1 MKLIHYIC
9 VHPKNSPCFQK
20 KGMKMLEEN
29 EKAKASGNSAGRRR
43 PLRQYLLSGVAAA
56 ALIAAAPAVYNSNAG
71 TPILQ
76 KNDAPGTLTLNRNA
90 IGLPDFTELVKRV
103 KPAVVSVRV
112 KEQVPAQVMSED
124 IPGSP
129 FKGTP
134 FEKFFHDHEGGQFS
148 APAPVPA
155 EAQGSGFL
163 ISADGYI
170 VTNNHVVDNASEV
183 EVVTDDGQTLR
194 AKVVGTDKKTDLAL
208 IKVDSDK
215 QFPFVTLSKETPE
228 IGQWVVAM
236 GNPFGLGGTV
246 TAGIISAEG
255 RDLGEG
261 PYDNFLQIDAPINR
275 GNSGGPTFNLKGEVV
290 GVNTAIFSPSGGSVG
305 IAFDIPAATVE
316 SVIAQLEKY
325 GHVTRGWLGVQIQPV
340 TKDIAESLGLKTGEG
355 ALVTEPQPDSPAA
368 KAGLKSGDVI
378 TAVDNESVNDART
391 LARKIAGIAPGTE
404 VTLAINRDGKP
415 ENVTVKIGQMQDKIR
430 RASREE
436 NRQQVDKLG
445 LELAPARDV
454 EGEGSKGVSVVAVQP
469 GGEAANLGMAP
480 GDVILKAGGKNVS
493 TPPEFKDALEAA
505 KSAGRQFALVLL
517 KRGQNE
523 IYVAVPVS
531 AG

>member
-1 MKLIHYIC
+1 
-9 VHPKNSPCFQK
+9 
-20 KGMKMLEEN
+20 MLEEK
-29 EKAKASGNSAGRRR
+29 EKAKASGNSAVWRR
-43 PLRQYLLSGVAAA
+43 PLRQYLLTGVAAA
-56 ALIAAAPAVYNSNAG
+56 ALIAAIPAVYNANADA
-71 TPILQ
+71 PVLQ
-76 KNDAPGTLTLNRNA
+76 KNEGPGTLTLNQKA
-90 IGLPDFTELVKRV
+90 VGLPDFTELVQRV

-112 KEQVPAQVMSED
+112 KEEAPPEVMSED
-124 IPGSP
+124 VPVNP

-134 FEKFFHDHEGGQFS
+134 FEKFFHDHKDSNNFNV
-148 APAPVPA
+148 PV
-155 EAQGSGFL
+155 EAQGSGFF
-163 ISADGYI
+163 ISGDGYI

-183 EVVTDDGQTLR
+183 EVVTDDGQTLT
-194 AKVVGTDKKTDLAL
+194 AKVIGTDKQTDLAL

-215 QFPFVTLSKETPE
+215 KFPFVTLSKERPQ

-255 RDLGEG
+255 RDIGEG

-275 GNSGGPTFNLKGEVV
+275 GNSGGPTFDLKGEVI

-305 IAFDIPAATVE
+305 IAFDIPAGTVE
-316 SVIAQLEKY
+316 SVISQLQKD

-340 TKDIAESLGLKTGEG
+340 TKDIAESLGLKAGEG
-355 ALVTEPQPDSPAA
+355 ALVTEPQPGSPAA

-378 TAVDNESVNDART
+378 TAVDNESVKDARG
-391 LARKIAGIAPGTE
+391 LARKIGGIAPGTD

-415 ENVTVKIGQMQDKIR
+415 ENVTVKIGQMKENIR
-430 RASREE
+430 RASAEQGSHE
-436 NRQQVDKLG
+436 QVERLG

-454 EGEGSKGVSVVAVQP
+454 EGEGNNGVAIVGVQP
-469 GGEAANLGMAP
+469 GGEAASLGMAP
-480 GDVILKAGGKNVS
+480 GDVILKAAGKTVS
-493 TPPEFKDALEAA
+493 TPPEFKDALTAA
-505 KSAGRQFALVLL
+505 KSAGRKFALVLL
-517 KRGQNE
+517 KHGQNE

>member
-1 MKLIHYIC
+1 M
-9 VHPKNSPCFQK
+9 NQQK
-20 KGMKMLEEN
+20 EKVTPSEN
-29 EKAKASGNSAGRRR
+29 GAGPRR

-56 ALIAAAPAVYNSNAG
+56 ALIAAAPAIYHANADA
-71 TPILQ
+71 PVLQ
-76 KNDAPGTLTLNRNA
+76 KNEAPGALTLNRDA
-90 IGLPDFTELVKRV
+90 AGLPDFTQLVQRV

-112 KEQVPAQVMSED
+112 REQAQAQVMPED
-124 IPGSP
+124 GSGDS

-134 FEKFFHDHEGGQFS
+134 FEKFFRDFQGRRGGQWQQIQ
-148 APAPVPA
+148 PRPI
-155 EAQGSGFL
+155 EAHGSGFF

-170 VTNNHVVDNASEV
+170 VTNNHVVDNAAEV
-183 EVVTDDGQTLR
+183 EVGTDDGQTLT
-194 AKVVGTDKKTDLAL
+194 AKVVGADKQTDLAL

-215 QFPFVTLSKETPE
+215 KFPFVTLSRERPE

-236 GNPFGLGGTV
+236 GNPFGLGGSV

-255 RDLGEG
+255 RDIGEG
-261 PYDNFLQIDAPINR
+261 PYDDFLQIDAPINR

-316 SVIAQLEKY
+316 SVIPQLQEH
-325 GHVTRGWLGVQIQPV
+325 GQVTRGWLGVQIQPV
-340 TKDIAESLGLKTGEG
+340 TKDIADSLGLKTGQG

-368 KAGLKSGDVI
+368 EAGLKSGDVI
-378 TAVDNESVNDART
+378 TAAGNESIKDARA

-404 VTLAINRDGKP
+404 VTLTIERDGKSD
-415 ENVTVKIGQMQDKIR
+415 NVRVKIGRMQ
-430 RASREE
+430 RAMTVASGDR
-436 NRQQVDKLG
+436 NGRAQDDRLG

-454 EGEGSKGVSVVAVQP
+454 EGKGSEGVAIVGVEP
-469 GGEAANLGMAP
+469 GGEAASLGIAA

-493 TPPEFKDALEAA
+493 TPPEFKDALNAA
-505 KSAGRQFALVLL
+505 KSAGRKHALVLL
-517 KRGQNE
+517 KHGQNE
-523 IYVAVPVS
+523 IYVAVPVA

>member
-1 MKLIHYIC
+1 M
-9 VHPKNSPCFQK
+9 FWQK
-20 KGMKMLEEN
+20 EQ
-29 EKAKASGNSAGRRR
+29 ATSSGNSAVRRR
-43 PLRQYLLSGVAAA
+43 PLRQYLLAGVAAA
-56 ALIAAAPAVYNSNAG
+56 ALIAAAPAVYNANAD
-71 TPILQ
+71 TPVLQ
-76 KNDAPGTLTLNRNA
+76 KNEAPGSLTLNQKA
-90 IGLPDFTELVKRV
+90 VGLPDFTQLVQRV

-112 KEQVPAQVMSED
+112 KQEVPAHLMSED
-124 IPGSP
+124 NSANP
-129 FKGTP
+129 FEGTP
-134 FEKFFHDHEGGQFS
+134 EKFFRDFQQRNGGQWKQIH
-148 APAPVPA
+148 PGPV
-155 EAQGSGFL
+155 EAQGSGFF

-170 VTNNHVVDNASEV
+170 VTNNHVVDEASQV
-183 EVVTDDGQTLR
+183 EVVIDNGQTYQ
-194 AKVVGTDKKTDLAL
+194 AKVVGTDRKTDLAL
-208 IKVDSDK
+208 IKIDSDQK
-215 QFPFVTLSKETPE
+215 FSFVTLSKEKPE

-255 RDLGEG
+255 RDIGEG

-305 IAFDIPAATVE
+305 IAFDIPASTVE
-316 SVIAQLEKY
+316 SVIPQLQKY

-340 TKDIAESLGLKTGEG
+340 TKDIAESLGLETGEG

-378 TAVDNESVNDART
+378 TAVDGEGVKDARG
-391 LARKIAGIAPGTE
+391 LARKIAGIAPGAG

-415 ENVTVKIGQMQDKIR
+415 ENVTVKIGRIKEHVQRVSSEQ
-430 RASREE
+430 E
-436 NRQQVDKLG
+436 NRQQVERLG

-454 EGEGSKGVSVVAVQP
+454 EGEGNKGVAIVGVQP
-469 GGEAANLGMAP
+469 GGEAASLGMAP
-480 GDVILKAGGKNVS
+480 GDIILKAGGKNVS
-493 TPPEFKDALEAA
+493 TPPEVKDALEAA
-505 KSAGRQFALVLL
+505 KSAGRKFTLVLL
-517 KRGQNE
+517 KHGQTE

>member
-1 MKLIHYIC
+1 
-9 VHPKNSPCFQK
+9 
-20 KGMKMLEEN
+20 MKMLEEN
-29 EKAKASGNSAGRRR
+29 EKATSSGNSAGRRR

-56 ALIAAAPAVYNSNAG
+56 ALIAAAPAVYNANADA
-71 TPILQ
+71 PVLQ
-76 KNDAPGTLTLNRNA
+76 KNGAPGALTLNEKA
-90 IGLPDFTELVKRV
+90 VALPDFTQLVQRV

-112 KEQVPAQVMSED
+112 KQEVAAQVMPED
-124 IPGSP
+124 NSANP
-129 FKGTP
+129 FEGTP
-134 FEKFFHDHEGGQFS
+134 FEKFFRDFQQRQGGQLKQIQ
-148 APAPVPA
+148 PAPV
-155 EAQGSGFL
+155 EAQGSGFF

-170 VTNNHVVDNASEV
+170 VTNNHVVDDASEV
-183 EVVTDDGQTLR
+183 AVVTGDGQTLT

-208 IKVDSDK
+208 IKVDTDK
-215 QFPFVTLSKETPE
+215 KFPFVTLSKERPE

-255 RDLGEG
+255 RDIGEG

-316 SVIAQLEKY
+316 SVIPQLQKY
-325 GHVTRGWLGVQIQPV
+325 GQVTRGWLGVQIQPV
-340 TKDIAESLGLKTGEG
+340 TKDIAESLGLKSDQG

-368 KAGLKSGDVI
+368 AAGLKSGDVI
-378 TAVDNESVNDART
+378 TAADGESVNDARG
-391 LARKIAGIAPGTE
+391 LARQIAGIAPGTE

-415 ENVTVKIGQMQDKIR
+415 ENVTVKIGRMQEKNAKL
-430 RASREE
+430 ASLEHK
-436 NRQQVDKLG
+436 RQTRVDKLG
-445 LELAPARDV
+445 LELEPAQEAGGAGGSGLAIVGV
-454 EGEGSKGVSVVAVQP
+454 EPGSK
-469 GGEAANLGMAP
+469 AASLGMAA
-480 GDVILKAGGKNVS
+480 GDVILKADGKNVS
-493 TPPEFKDALEAA
+493 TPPEFKDALDAA
-505 KSAGRQFALVLL
+505 KSAGRKFALVLL
-517 KRGQNE
+517 KRGENE

>member
-1 MKLIHYIC
+1 MCSL
-9 VHPKNSPCFQK
+9 QELTLLRR
-20 KGMKMLEEN
+20 KGTKMLEEK

-43 PLRQYLLSGVAAA
+43 PLRLYLLSGVAAA
-56 ALIAAAPAVYNSNAG
+56 ALIAAVPAVYNANADA
-71 TPILQ
+71 PVLQ
-76 KNDAPGTLTLNRNA
+76 KNEAPGTLTLNQKA
-90 IGLPDFTELVKRV
+90 IGLPDFTELVQRV

-112 KEQVPAQVMSED
+112 KEEEPAQVMSEE
-124 IPGSP
+124 IPGNP
-129 FKGTP
+129 FKGMP
-134 FEKFFHDHEGGQFS
+134 FEKFFHDHKDHNFNV
-148 APAPVPA
+148 PV
-155 EAQGSGFL
+155 EAQGSGFF

-170 VTNNHVVDNASEV
+170 VTNAHVVDNASEV
-183 EVVTDDGQTLR
+183 EVLTDDGQTLT
-194 AKVVGTDKKTDLAL
+194 AKVVGTDKQTDLAL

-215 QFPFVTLSKETPE
+215 KFPFVTLSKEGPQ

-255 RDLGEG
+255 RNIGEG

-275 GNSGGPTFNLKGEVV
+275 GNSGGPTFNLKGEVI

-305 IAFDIPAATVE
+305 IAFDIPASTVE
-316 SVIAQLEKY
+316 SVIPQLQKY

-340 TKDIAESLGLKTGEG
+340 TKDIAESLGLRAGEG

-378 TAVDNESVNDART
+378 TAVDNETVKDARA
-391 LARKIAGIAPGTE
+391 LARKIGGIAPGTE

-415 ENVTVKIGQMQDKIR
+415 ENVTVKIGRMKENIR
-430 RASREE
+430 RASSERDSHEQLE
-436 NRQQVDKLG
+436 NLG

-454 EGEGSKGVSVVAVQP
+454 EGEGSNGVAIVGVQP
-469 GGEAANLGMAP
+469 GGEAASLGMAP
-480 GDVILKAGGKNVS
+480 GDVILKAGGKTVS
-493 TPPEFKDALEAA
+493 TPPEFKDALHAA
-505 KSAGRQFALVLL
+505 KSAGRKFALVLL
-517 KRGQNE
+517 KHGQNE
-523 IYVAVPVS
+523 IYVAVPAS